1 MRHAHFERNDPGN
14 CVFVSYWPDI
24 ADAGIPDLGPGYVHI
39 IEAINDDDDN
49 DVDFDVDNDEDEDA
63 KCQTIHYCLRV
74 WEVDPRTSPAYR
86 L

>member
-1 MRHAHFERNDPGN
+1 M
-14 CVFVSYWPDI
+14 
-24 ADAGIPDLGPGYVHI
+24 GPGYVHI

-49 DVDFDVDNDEDEDA
+49 DVDFDVDNDENEDA
-63 KCQTIHYCLRV
+63 KCQTIHYCLRA

>member
-1 MRHAHFERNDPGN
+1 MRILKGMILGT
-14 CVFVSYWPDI
+14 VFLSRIDI

-39 IEAINDDDDN
+39 TEAIIIMMMTMTMTMSMSMMMKMKMQ
-49 DVDFDVDNDEDEDA
+49 
-63 KCQTIHYCLRV
+63 KCQTIHYCRRA